1 MRITQVVEGGG
12 RDGMKVYDKKRFL
25 LILYQRP
32 ATGKKA
38 TFLVD
43 SSFCAVRHTNTIV
56 SYLKFNYV

>member
-1 MRITQVVEGGG
+1 
-12 RDGMKVYDKKRFL
+12 MKVYDKKRFL